1 MHGSLVVPPS
11 ERSFCLRRRRRTV
24 QIVSLAT
31 TRRVA
36 GRLAD
41 ALETVTGVIAAFI
54 LMAMLALVVTG
65 VVLRYVFHTGVV
77 GMEDLGIWLN
87 IALISAGLPLT
98 LSGPLSMRLDGLVR
112 LLPARA
118 SGLLAVVADGF
129 SVVAGLILC
138 LGGSEAIAM
147 LGGLSPT
154 LGVPEWVRFAFPVF
168 GGFMLLVL
176 LCLRRLGRAG
186 AARLLLGFAL
196 GMVLYWAVGRFAID
210 IGLPASLPLMLAAAL
225 GLLAGAPLAHVFL
238 ASSYGAIAFG
248 ALQTEQAIIANT
260 VAGMSKFL
268 LLAIPFFLLAGV
280 LLTLSGAAGKLV
292 QFAASLVGHWRGGLG
307 QTTLLT
313 GVLFSGASGS
323 SVANAAFAAS
333 TFHPELVRHGYSPA
347 RAGALVAASSVL
359 DNVIPPSIAFLI
371 LATATNL
378 SVGALLVGG
387 LFAGLL
393 MAAFLAVAIRFVSAA
408 APGALPASA
417 VTRRRAGI
425 AALPAFGLGLIVVFG
440 IRFGIVTTTE
450 AAGLAALYTLILASL
465 YRRSGSNIF
474 AAFRQSAAEAAAIG
488 LLIGAAV
495 PVAFLLAIDD
505 IAGVVRHAAG
515 LFGGSAIAVLL
526 LANAILLIAGLVMD
540 IGAAILLLGPVLLPV
555 AVSAGID
562 PIRFGVVL
570 VVNLM
575 IGGLTPPVGMLAF
588 VVGGVTGLSPESLFR
603 AMRPFLVALLAALFV
618 LTLFAVPV

>member
-1 MHGSLVVPPS
+1 M
-11 ERSFCLRRRRRTV
+11 RMTAIRNT
-24 QIVSLAT
+24 
-31 TRRVA
+31 A
-36 GRLAD
+36 GRFAD
-41 ALETVTGVIAAFI
+41 ALETALGLLAAII
-54 LMAMLALVVTG
+54 LMAMLALVVAG

-77 GMEDLGIWLN
+77 GMEDLGVWLN

-112 LLPARA
+112 LLPDRA

-138 LGGSEAIAM
+138 LGGREAIAL
-147 LGGLSPT
+147 LGGMSPT
-154 LGVPEWVRFAFPVF
+154 LGVPEWVRFAFPVA
-168 GGFMLLVL
+168 GGLGLLAL
-176 LCLRRLGRAG
+176 LCLRRLQRSSG
-186 AARLLLGFAL
+186 ARLLIGFAL
-196 GMVLYWAVGRFAID
+196 GGFVYWAVGRFAID
-210 IGLPASLPLMLAAAL
+210 VALPASLPLALAAAL
-225 GLLAGAPLAHVFL
+225 GLMAGAPLAHVFL

-268 LLAIPFFLLAGV
+268 LLAIPFFLLAGAF
-280 LLTLSGAAGKLV
+280 LKLSGAAGKLV
-292 QFAASLVGHWRGGLG
+292 AFAASLVGHYRGGLA

-333 TFHPELVRHGYSPA
+333 TFHPELVRHGYPPA

-393 MAAFLAVAIRFVSAA
+393 MAAFLAVAIRLAMGAA
-408 APGALPASA
+408 SGAPPASA
-417 VTRRRAGI
+417 EMRRHAGI

-440 IRFGIVTTTE
+440 IRLGIVTTTE
-450 AAGLAALYTLILASL
+450 AAGLAALYTLILAATS
-465 YRRSGSNIF
+465 RRSGSSIV

-488 LLIGAAV
+488 LLIGAAA

-505 IAGVVRHAAG
+505 IAGLVRHLAG
-515 LFGGSAIAVLL
+515 LFGGSAVAVLL
-526 LANAILLIAGLVMD
+526 LANVILLIAGLVMD

-555 AVSAGID
+555 AVAAGID
-562 PIRFGVVL
+562 SIRFGVVL

-603 AMRPFLVALLAALFV
+603 AMRPFLLALLAALFV

>member
-1 MHGSLVVPPS
+1 M
-11 ERSFCLRRRRRTV
+11 RMMAIRRM
-24 QIVSLAT
+24 
-31 TRRVA
+31 A
-36 GRLAD
+36 GRFAD
-41 ALETVTGVIAAFI
+41 TLETALGMLAAVI
-54 LMAMLALVVTG
+54 LMAMLALVVAG
-65 VVLRYVFHTGVV
+65 VVLRYGFHTGVI

-98 LSGPLSMRLDGLVR
+98 LSGPLSMRLDGLAR
-112 LLPARA
+112 LLSDRA
-118 SGLLAVVADGF
+118 SSVLAAVADGF

-138 LGGSEAIAM
+138 LGGRDAIAL
-147 LGGLSPT
+147 LGGMSPT
-154 LGVPEWVRFAFPVF
+154 LGLPEWVRFAFPVA
-168 GGFMLLVL
+168 GGLGLLVL
-176 LCLRRLGRAG
+176 LCLRRLERSSG
-186 AARLLLGFAL
+186 ARLIFGFAL
-196 GMVLYWAVGRFAID
+196 GGFVYWAVGRFAID
-210 IGLPASLPLMLAAAL
+210 IALPASLPLALAAAL
-225 GLLAGAPLAHVFL
+225 GLIAGAPLAHVFL

-268 LLAIPFFLLAGV
+268 LLAIPFFLLAGAF
-280 LLTLSGAAGKLV
+280 LKLSGAAGKLV
-292 QFAASLVGHWRGGLG
+292 QFAASLVGHYRGGLA

-333 TFHPELVRHGYSPA
+333 TFHPELVRHGYPPA

-393 MAAFLAVAIRFVSAA
+393 MAVCLAVAIRLAMGAA
-408 APGALPASA
+408 SGAPPASA
-417 VTRRRAGI
+417 VTRRQAGI

-440 IRFGIVTTTE
+440 IRLGIVTTTE
-450 AAGLAALYTLILASL
+450 AAGLAALYTLILAATS
-465 YRRSGSNIF
+465 RRSGSSIV

-488 LLIGAAV
+488 LLIGAAA

-505 IAGVVRHAAG
+505 IAGLVRHLAG
-515 LFGGSAIAVLL
+515 LFGGSAVAVLL
-526 LANAILLIAGLVMD
+526 LANVILLITGLVMD

-562 PIRFGVVL
+562 PVRFGVVL

-603 AMRPFLVALLAALFV
+603 AMRPFLLALLAALSII
-618 LTLFAVPV
+618 TLFAVPV